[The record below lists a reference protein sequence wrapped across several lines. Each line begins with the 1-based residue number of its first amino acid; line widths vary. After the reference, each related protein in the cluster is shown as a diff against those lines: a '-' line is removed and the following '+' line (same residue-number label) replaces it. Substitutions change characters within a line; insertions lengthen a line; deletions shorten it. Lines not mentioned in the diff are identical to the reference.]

1 MKFQTGDP
9 VIIILREPREKLL
22 GILEEINEAGV
33 TARAID
39 LNYFDD
45 WVTAIVASEP
55 HLPMD
60 DCFIPMWRVE
70 RITRDVTNDDIP
82 SMADQFE
89 RRTGRR
95 ISEF

>member
-1 MKFQTGDP
+1 MKFQPGNS

-22 GILEEINEAGV
+22 GILDEISEAGIA
-33 TARAID
+33 ARAID

-45 WVTAIVASEP
+45 WVNSIVVDEP

-60 DCFIPMWRVE
+60 DYFFPMWRVE
-70 RITRDVTNDDIP
+70 RLTRDETNGDIP

-89 RRTGRR
+89 KRTGRKM
-95 ISEF
+95 SEF